1 MITARMKYKF
11 SSVFSLVLLLAG
23 LATSVWLVQQ
33 ESSPRSEAR
42 QEKPVTTP
50 AAAFGPDLNQ
60 DGLVDQEDL
69 KLWQRYYEEG
79 DMRAD
84 LNQDGKLDFS
94 EDLDII
100 RQQLQ

>member
-1 MITARMKYKF
+1 MKYKF
-11 SSVFSLVLLLAG
+11 SSVFALVLLLAG
-23 LATSVWLVQQ
+23 LVTSVWLVQQ
-33 ESSPRSEAR
+33 ESSPRSEAQ
-42 QEKPVTTP
+42 QEEVGTTP

-94 EDLDII
+94 EDLEII
-100 RQQLQ
+100 RQELR